1 MNTAAE
7 HGPATVAGS
16 ARHTVT
22 ALIKE
27 EHRTLGIVLQLLQRL
42 LHEASFFGAKRD
54 FALLCAIVY
63 YIDEFPER
71 VHHPK
76 EERHL
81 FPALRR
87 RTTRFDGVLEA
98 LGAEHVL
105 SAQRVARIHRDLV
118 HYQAGAPEGLV
129 RLTAGV
135 AAYAELLQGHMRTE
149 ERMLADACT
158 DLTENDWVEIERG
171 FGADRDPLAAGTRQE
186 FRLLRMRIVGALPEK
201 MRLDAESTE
210 AMRRAERPNP

>member
-7 HGPATVAGS
+7 HESATVAGS
-16 ARHTVT
+16 AMHTVT
-22 ALIKE
+22 ALIKQ

-42 LHEASFFGAKRD
+42 LEEASCYGAHRD
-54 FALLCAIVY
+54 FALLCATVY
-63 YIDEFPER
+63 YIDDFPER

-81 FPALRR
+81 FPVLQR
-87 RTTRFDGVLEA
+87 RTRRFDGVLEA
-98 LGAEHVL
+98 LRAEHVL
-105 SAQRVARIHRDLV
+105 SAQMVARIHRDLV

-135 AAYAELLQGHMRTE
+135 AAYAELLQGHMRAE
-149 ERMLADACT
+149 ERMLGDACS
-158 DLTENDWVEIERG
+158 DLTDSDWVEIERG
-171 FGADRDPLAAGTRQE
+171 FGADRDPLAADTRQE
-186 FRLLRMRIVGALPEK
+186 FRLLRMRILAALPEK

-210 AMRRAERPNP
+210 AMRPAERPNP